1 VRNQYPLVSILIPVY
16 NADKYLHETLESLI
30 NQSYSNIEIILVDD
44 GSKDNSLSLL
54 KHYENKYDN
63 IIVLSQ
69 ENSGAQVARNK
80 AFELSKG
87 SYIQYFDADDIM
99 HKDKIKCQIEELKVY
114 DFQENIV
121 ATSNWAYFTDEIKS
135 AFFPDQ
141 IINKSYDDKFLF
153 FKEAWENSQSMI
165 GQGWLISR
173 VLHEKVGVWNINL
186 TKNQD
191 GEFFTRVTYHS
202 KKIVFVKESIVYYRR
217 DISTSI
223 SMSNNLKAIRSH
235 LDSYRIYEMIVKDDI
250 KNHSLHR
257 GVASLYS
264 LIYRKYYPLDN
275 KTKKEVLELL
285 NNLGYK
291 QPLVEFSKST
301 NWIVKIF
308 GVDTG
313 LYLRNLKTKVI
324 QKILRK

>member
-1 VRNQYPLVSILIPVY
+1 
-16 NADKYLHETLESLI
+16 
-30 NQSYSNIEIILVDD
+30 
-44 GSKDNSLSLL
+44 
-54 KHYENKYDN
+54 
-63 IIVLSQ
+63 
-69 ENSGAQVARNK
+69 
-80 AFELSKG
+80 
-87 SYIQYFDADDIM
+87 
-99 HKDKIKCQIEELKVY
+99 
-114 DFQENIV
+114 
-121 ATSNWAYFTDEIKS
+121 
-135 AFFPDQ
+135 
-141 IINKSYDDKFLF
+141 
-153 FKEAWENSQSMI
+153 
-165 GQGWLISR
+165 
-173 VLHEKVGVWNINL
+173 
-186 TKNQD
+186 
-191 GEFFTRVTYHS
+191 
-202 KKIVFVKESIVYYRR
+202 
-217 DISTSI
+217 
-223 SMSNNLKAIRSH
+223 MSNNLKAIRSH